1 MTTLKKQFN
10 NIADVVNLFES
21 YSLTE
26 LGIMADQKRQELHP
40 DSAPVTFVIDRNVNY
55 TNICSCKCKFCM
67 FNRDKDA
74 PDAYVLTYEE
84 IKPKLDELVAAGGT
98 QLLMQGGMNDDL
110 PLEYYINL
118 IKSIN
123 KDFPTL
129 AIHSF
134 SPPEIDFIAKNNGL
148 SVKEL
153 IEELIRNG
161 LSSIPGGGAEL
172 LSDEIRSKLSPNK
185 IPSARW
191 LEIMETAHNLGIRT
205 TATMVFGF
213 GEEPRHIA
221 EHLLKIKALQ
231 EKTGGFTAFIP
242 WTFAPGSTPHPDIN
256 HLFPHREKGNLNNT
270 AHDYLKTLAI
280 SRLVLDNIPNIQVS
294 WVTQGLA
301 TAQVGLRFGANDFGG
316 VMLEENVVRAA
327 GVCNRTSSDEIEEYI
342 RKAGFTPA
350 QRDTYYRILKTF
362 M

>member
-26 LGIMADQKRQELHP
+26 LGIMADEKRQELHP
-40 DSAPVTFVIDRNVNY
+40 DSEPVTFVIDRNVNY

-67 FNRDKDA
+67 FNRDKDCL
-74 PDAYVLTYEE
+74 DAYVLTYAE
-84 IKPKLDELVAAGGT
+84 IKPKLDELVDAGGT

-118 IKSIN
+118 IKNIRR
-123 KDFPTL
+123 DFPTL

-148 SVKEL
+148 SAKEL
-153 IEELIRNG
+153 LEELIGNG

-172 LSDEIRSKLSPNK
+172 LSDEVRTKLSPNK
-185 IPSARW
+185 ITSARW
-191 LEIMETAHNLGIRT
+191 LEIMETAHNLGIKT

-231 EKTGGFTAFIP
+231 DRTGGFTAFIP
-242 WTFAPGSTPHPDIN
+242 WTFAPSKQ
-256 HLFPHREKGNLNNT
+256 FPGLIKNLNNT
-270 AHDYLKTLAI
+270 AFDYLKTLAI

-294 WVTQGLA
+294 WVTQGLP

-316 VMLEENVVRAA
+316 VMLEENVVKAA
-327 GVCNRTSSDEIEEYI
+327 GVCNRTSADEIVEYI

-350 QRDTYYRILKTF
+350 QRDTYYRILTE
-362 M
+362 